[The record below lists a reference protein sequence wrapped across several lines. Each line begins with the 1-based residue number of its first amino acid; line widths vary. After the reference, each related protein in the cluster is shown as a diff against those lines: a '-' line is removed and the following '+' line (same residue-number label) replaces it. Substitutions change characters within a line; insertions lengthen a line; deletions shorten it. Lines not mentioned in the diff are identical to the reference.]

1 VPCGLFVPVL
11 KRLDFPLPQT
21 RFMLVPSGPDDAD
34 QPTTATLVEIGPELT
49 TAHVNFDKVAS
60 PATRIL
66 YVSGH
71 FLKDL
76 ELLPEELSRLH
87 PAGWQL
93 LDDETR
99 SRATCVELAE
109 GNLLLDQLARR
120 LLDDLLARLRSR
132 READEVTVQRAQAA
146 VFAARSLELRY
157 QTVLCFVIAKG
168 MKAEAALHRT
178 DAPQN
183 IIPPTE
189 SLVAAAIRF
198 RDWLSRFPEW
208 PSSDD
213 NPRLKAAGEAVLE
226 RAKDISLLPEAGLAL
241 EAIRA
246 AAEVQLLVP
255 ADPVLEQ
262 VLAQKLSTESLFYL
276 TADREILALARE
288 PAFYAAFQPEP
299 KRTKPAVDVFR
310 FFKAPAHF
318 SRMISSFQEGPIA
331 ARARY
336 R

>member
-1 VPCGLFVPVL
+1 
-11 KRLDFPLPQT
+11 
-21 RFMLVPSGPDDAD
+21 
-34 QPTTATLVEIGPELT
+34 
-49 TAHVNFDKVAS
+49 
-60 PATRIL
+60 
-66 YVSGH
+66 
-71 FLKDL
+71 
-76 ELLPEELSRLH
+76 
-87 PAGWQL
+87 
-93 LDDETR
+93 
-99 SRATCVELAE
+99 LAE
-109 GNLLLDQLARR
+109 GNLLLDQFARR
-120 LLDDLLARLRSR
+120 LMDDLLARLRSR

-168 MKAEAALHRT
+168 MKAEAALHRA

-183 IIPPTE
+183 IIPATE
-189 SLVAAAIRF
+189 SLIAAAIRF